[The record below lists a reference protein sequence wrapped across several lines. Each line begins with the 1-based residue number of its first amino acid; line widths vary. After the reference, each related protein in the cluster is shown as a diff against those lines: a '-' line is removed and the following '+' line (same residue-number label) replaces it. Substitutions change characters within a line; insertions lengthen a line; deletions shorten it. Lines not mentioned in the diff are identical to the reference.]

1 MEKLLTAQQVA
12 DGLGWHVKT
21 LYRKCRNNEIAL
33 NVVRLG
39 SREIAFR
46 TADVE
51 QFVRD
56 RVVIRTGSAKPQ
68 AKKRKDAGVGE
79 ARKSGRESV
88 VVLGGG
94 YQSPFMS
101 DGEARRFFRSIR

>member
-1 MEKLLTAQQVA
+1 MEKLLSAQQVA

-51 QFVRD
+51 QFVRE
-56 RVVIRTGSAKPQ
+56 RVVIRTGAGPQ
-68 AKKRKDAGVGE
+68 IRKKRKDVVAGE
-79 ARKSGRESV
+79 ARKSGRESLG
-88 VVLGGG
+88 VLRDE
-94 YQSPFMS
+94 SPFMS
-101 DGEARRFFRSIR
+101 DVEARRFFRGIK